1 MPRLPLAALA
11 AAGLFASG
19 CAEQLVFTTGPV
31 SLTTDQLLPELRVT
45 LADSGGKPLQGA
57 NRLVTVRLGENP
69 GGAELVGQTSVGVV
83 KGVASFTSLRVTKAG
98 VGYTLVA
105 EATGASAG
113 TSDYFNVLVGTGQR
127 LTFSGQPAGGAVN
140 TPFGVGVTIVDP
152 DDNAPADSTAPV
164 TLTLNDPTG
173 VAFVSGT
180 LTVAADGGISL
191 FDDLT
196 VDRAGTGF
204 TLTAWSPGL
213 ETATSQPFA
222 IAEGPA
228 GFPELVSVAQNGT
241 DLADRRTYQ
250 VCISSDGRHVGFTS
264 LARNLDAIVETSDD
278 NDVFLRDR
286 EAATTERVTVAAT
299 GGEATGATPGDSRC
313 QLSGDGRYITF
324 LSDSD
329 QLVAADPNPARLDA
343 FVRDVTSDSTTLV
356 SQADVALPLAFQ
368 YDVQAP
374 AISSDGALVAFT
386 AGYPG
391 FFSPPDSNNRRDA
404 IYRTWQGGLGAA
416 TRASRSASG
425 TSANADAYAPALA
438 SDAVA
443 FSSGSNN
450 LVPSD
455 TNNQS
460 DIFVHVR
467 STNAIERVSLT
478 STGGELSGGDANAPA
493 ISADGSVV
501 AFDSSS
507 PNVVPGDQNSG
518 RDIFARL
525 RATNATVCVSCAADG
540 TVGNRESFGVSLS
553 ADGRFAAFVSD
564 ATNLVKGD
572 FNGNRDGFVKDLTT
586 GVVVRVNVQR
596 NGAQTVGHHTRM
608 VAISGDG
615 RLVAV
620 ITTAPLTAQTNYE
633 DQVFVV
639 RNPLAP

>member
-1 MPRLPLAALA
+1 M
-11 AAGLFASG
+11 
-19 CAEQLVFTTGPV
+19 
-31 SLTTDQLLPELRVT
+31 
-45 LADSGGKPLQGA
+45 
-57 NRLVTVRLGENP
+57 
-69 GGAELVGQTSVGVV
+69 V

-113 TSDYFNVLVGTGQR
+113 
-127 LTFSGQPAGGAVN
+127 
-140 TPFGVGVTIVDP
+140 
-152 DDNAPADSTAPV
+152 
-164 TLTLNDPTG
+164 
-173 VAFVSGT
+173 
-180 LTVAADGGISL
+180 
-191 FDDLT
+191 
-196 VDRAGTGF
+196 
-204 TLTAWSPGL
+204 
-213 ETATSQPFA
+213 QPFA

-250 VCISSDGRHVGFTS
+250 VCISGDGRHVGFTS
-264 LARNLDAIVETSDD
+264 LARNLDGIVETSDD

-286 EAATTERVTVAAT
+286 EAATSERVTVAAT
-299 GGEATGATPGDSRC
+299 GGE
-313 QLSGDGRYITF
+313 
-324 LSDSD
+324 
-329 QLVAADPNPARLDA
+329 
-343 FVRDVTSDSTTLV
+343 
-356 SQADVALPLAFQ
+356 LA
-368 YDVQAP
+368 
-374 AISSDGALVAFT
+374 
-386 AGYPG
+386 
-391 FFSPPDSNNRRDA
+391 
-404 IYRTWQGGLGAA
+404 
-416 TRASRSASG
+416 
-425 TSANADAYAPALA
+425 
-438 SDAVA
+438 
-443 FSSGSNN
+443 
-450 LVPSD
+450 
-455 TNNQS
+455 
-460 DIFVHVR
+460 
-467 STNAIERVSLT
+467 
-478 STGGELSGGDANAPA
+478 GGDANAPA

-525 RATNATVCVSCAADG
+525 RATSATVCVSCAADG

-615 RLVAV
+615 RLVAL

-633 DQVFVV
+633 DQVFVA